1 MIVKK
6 LPTIPVIDANFKH
19 NAVLVA
25 IMNEDE
31 TITCCEKKVRARAIK
46 GSEDQAIT
54 SSGDEDDSA
63 TSADYVGEVQVVD
76 AEHVIRLSIPDSSS
90 DSLVGVQIK
99 LDFI

>member
-54 SSGDEDDSA
+54 SSSDDEDDSA
-63 TSADYVGEVQVVD
+63 TSADYVGEVD
-76 AEHVIRLSIPDSSS
+76 AEHVIRLSFPDSSS

>member
-54 SSGDEDDSA
+54 SSGDDDDSA
-63 TSADYVGEVQVVD
+63 TSADYVGEVD
-76 AEHVIRLSIPDSSS
+76 AEHVIRLSFPDSSS
-90 DSLVGVQIK
+90 DSWVGVQIK

>member
-1 MIVKK
+1 
-6 LPTIPVIDANFKH
+6 
-19 NAVLVA
+19 
-25 IMNEDE
+25 MNEDE

-54 SSGDEDDSA
+54 SSGDDEDDSA
-63 TSADYVGEVQVVD
+63 TSADYVGEVVD
-76 AEHVIRLSIPDSSS
+76 AEHVIRLSFPDSSS

>member
-54 SSGDEDDSA
+54 SSA
-63 TSADYVGEVQVVD
+63 VVMKMTLLPVMIMW
-76 AEHVIRLSIPDSSS
+76 ERWLMQNMSS
-90 DSLVGVQIK
+90 DYHFQIHPQ
-99 LDFI
+99 IHW

>member
-31 TITCCEKKVRARAIK
+31 TITCCEKKVRALAIK

-54 SSGDEDDSA
+54 SSSDYEDDSA
-63 TSADYVGEVQVVD
+63 TSADYVGEVD
-76 AEHVIRLSIPDSSS
+76 AEHVIRLSSPDSSS
-90 DSLVGVQIK
+90 DSWVGLQIK

>member
-31 TITCCEKKVRARAIK
+31 TITCCEKKVGARAIN
-46 GSEDQAIT
+46 GSEDQAT
-54 SSGDEDDSA
+54 LR
-63 TSADYVGEVQVVD
+63 
-76 AEHVIRLSIPDSSS
+76 RL
-90 DSLVGVQIK
+90 
-99 LDFI
+99 

>member
-1 MIVKK
+1 VIVKK

-54 SSGDEDDSA
+54 CSGDDEDDSSS
-63 TSADYVGEVQVVD
+63 SADYVGEVD
-76 AEHVIRLSIPDSSS
+76 AEHVIRLLFPDSSS
-90 DSLVGVQIK
+90 DSWVGLQIK

>member
-1 MIVKK
+1 
-6 LPTIPVIDANFKH
+6 
-19 NAVLVA
+19 
-25 IMNEDE
+25 MNEDE

-54 SSGDEDDSA
+54 SSGDYEDDSA
-63 TSADYVGEVQVVD
+63 TSADYVGEVD
-76 AEHVIRLSIPDSSS
+76 AEHVIRLSFPDSSS

>member
-1 MIVKK
+1 
-6 LPTIPVIDANFKH
+6 
-19 NAVLVA
+19 
-25 IMNEDE
+25 MNEDE

-54 SSGDEDDSA
+54 SSGDDEDDSA
-63 TSADYVGEVQVVD
+63 TSADYVGEVD
-76 AEHVIRLSIPDSSS
+76 AEHVIRLSFPDSSS

>member
-31 TITCCEKKVRARAIK
+31 TVTCCEKKVRARAIK

-63 TSADYVGEVQVVD
+63 TSADYVGEVVD
-76 AEHVIRLSIPDSSS
+76 AEHVIRLSFPDSSS

>member
-31 TITCCEKKVRARAIK
+31 TITCCEKKVRARAKMTLLPVLIMW
-46 GSEDQAIT
+46 E
-54 SSGDEDDSA
+54 
-63 TSADYVGEVQVVD
+63 
-76 AEHVIRLSIPDSSS
+76 RLMQNISS
-90 DSLVGVQIK
+90 DYHFQIHPQ
-99 LDFI
+99 IHG